1 MGLVECILIIIGIIS
16 VAFLLVTI
24 VRRISAYYRQR
35 HNMSVWAGVFMLAIA
50 AILVAFSLYHYQDVN
65 IPLLVVAG
73 VLLLLTGF
81 LDIRHAGVG
90 MGLLALLFQLV
101 LAGAFIAVIVVA
113 IVLYVIR
120 ALRRGDDLVL
130 DAVTGTTSGFRNGVQ
145 LFFRFFMP

>member
-81 LDIRHAGVG
+81 
-90 MGLLALLFQLV
+90 
-101 LAGAFIAVIVVA
+101 
-113 IVLYVIR
+113 
-120 ALRRGDDLVL
+120 
-130 DAVTGTTSGFRNGVQ
+130 
-145 LFFRFFMP
+145 